1 MDSNK
6 NILPFSVIF
15 ISLILIMSCVVD
27 CLKTVKANK
36 SKVTKTPL
44 FFAGRIPPGQ
54 FEYTGLNSIKFTN
67 L

>member
-1 MDSNK
+1 MESNK
-6 NILPFSVIF
+6 NILPLAVIF
-15 ISLILIMSCVVD
+15 ISLMFIMSCVVD
-27 CLKTVKANK
+27 CSKTVKANK
-36 SKVTKTPL
+36 SKVNKTPL